1 MARSPDWHRW
11 TGWARPDSTRETP
24 AKESSPTVKPFI
36 TFVNRMLA
44 AATMA
49 GAALLAIALAA
60 PWIGLGRAEDFILY
74 VQFGLPRAEIAYWG
88 GATIAGAFG
97 LRALSWIL
105 GAFHR
110 VAPWLQSA
118 LIAVLTAFVS
128 LAAAEAFLRTTLP
141 FVASYWPARF
151 DPTIGFVFEPGA
163 ELRWTNG
170 VDFWQSTVV
179 NEDGMLDRKMPG
191 PKTAGTCRILF
202 VGDSFVEAAQ
212 VPIADKVQAV
222 IEKMA
227 RARGGL
233 PSIEAAGVGFSGTGQ
248 ASQLALYE
256 KIGRKFAPDIVVLV
270 VVSND
275 FTDNSAILSGLL
287 NGWDPRRPPRE
298 FFVPGDG
305 PGDFVR
311 QKIDPAWREAGMPV
325 GIVPEGSIDAALARL
340 SYLYVFVRGHL
351 RAQFPSLFPDRSAEA
366 IAVRVA
372 WARGI
377 DLYAKAE
384 QGWNLAEYPGADAMF
399 KKPGPLPPVF
409 DEALAATR
417 AAFAEFKRLGEADN
431 FRLLALGSHSLYPP
445 SPFVDRLRAILGDL
459 DIPYADQTEHIG
471 KAGGAVAQAHF
482 PRDGHWSAQGHF
494 WAAETVLERITPA
507 CGVTR

>member
-1 MARSPDWHRW
+1 M
-11 TGWARPDSTRETP
+11 
-24 AKESSPTVKPFI
+24 
-36 TFVNRMLA
+36 
-44 AATMA
+44 
-49 GAALLAIALAA
+49 
-60 PWIGLGRAEDFILY
+60 
-74 VQFGLPRAEIAYWG
+74 
-88 GATIAGAFG
+88 
-97 LRALSWIL
+97 
-105 GAFHR
+105 
-110 VAPWLQSA
+110 
-118 LIAVLTAFVS
+118 
-128 LAAAEAFLRTTLP
+128 
-141 FVASYWPARF
+141 
-151 DPTIGFVFEPGA
+151 
-163 ELRWTNG
+163 
-170 VDFWQSTVV
+170 
-179 NEDGMLDRKMPG
+179 
-191 PKTAGTCRILF
+191 
-202 VGDSFVEAAQ
+202 
-212 VPIADKVQAV
+212 
-222 IEKMA
+222 
-227 RARGGL
+227 
-233 PSIEAAGVGFSGTGQ
+233 GFSGTGQ

-305 PGDFVR
+305 PDGFVR
-311 QKIDPAWREAGMPV
+311 QKIDPAWREAGMPA

-366 IAVRVA
+366 IAARVA

-377 DLYAKAE
+377 ELYAKAE

-399 KKPGPLPPVF
+399 KKPGSLPPVF

-417 AAFAEFKRLGEADN
+417 AAFAEFKRLGEAHN
-431 FRLLALGSHSLYPP
+431 FQLLALGSHSLYPP

-494 WAAETVLERITPA
+494 WAAETVLEGITPA